1 MKYVFGPPSPPPAP
15 FSPPIEGVSAH
26 PPLSKLPHL
35 VDAAI
40 SEVRLHMYR
49 IPEGNL
55 SRILSVPE
63 IVGRPSTNS
72 THLWRCMLQRRKH
85 PWINLEWRIWNL
97 LPDAVWTDDPE
108 QATLFVVPHAM
119 LGHACQ
125 GNAALTKRYL
135 VDGMAKFLHH
145 IVHAMPYYNRSGGRD
160 HVTVLLDENGPLCNC
175 ETRQI
180 LAPNN
185 TFTFNVLMSMMKIG
199 HWAHHNQSMFGWQ
212 NHFDIAMPQFGAV
225 PESFGPFPYLPP
237 RRWEQVVESPKYSFG
252 FSGSYWGR
260 EVPCPATIQDAPPE
274 SLGSKHVCACSPG
287 TRTWLQ
293 KYMKKQ
299 CNSSATARPTT
310 RCEGESGRMGTFWY
324 ALCPAA
330 WACWSSRLYH
340 AIDRLTVP
348 VIMADGA
355 IQPFEDVLDWSSF
368 AVQLETTRLRSNN
381 VSQLDWL
388 HYDALNADAAC
399 STCTTC
405 HGCTRQP
412 LVKRVRM
419 LERVRP
425 WFLYNGT
432 APYNAIGL
440 LLIELHCRQASKG
453 PCRTEWYRERVEA
466 AESGRKAHSRR
477 NHHNNG
483 GAEVVA
489 EEVVVARRT
498 AAVAD
503 APPAAAA
510 TEVLAEEVADGASY
524 DLRGAPCWA
533 GGPKCP
539 QDAAQAKAEGAIRP
553 VGCVGKGLGWGAK
566 CFGTH
571 LIG

>member
-1 MKYVFGPPSPPPAP
+1 M
-15 FSPPIEGVSAH
+15 
-26 PPLSKLPHL
+26 
-35 VDAAI
+35 
-40 SEVRLHMYR
+40 
-49 IPEGNL
+49 
-55 SRILSVPE
+55 PE
-63 IVGRPSTNS
+63 IMGRSSTNS

-225 PESFGPFPYLPP
+225 PESFGPVPYLPP

-260 EVPCPATIQDAPPE
+260 EVPCPATIRDAPPE

-440 LLIELHCRQASKG
+440 LLIELHCRQASRGRAG
-453 PCRTEWYRERVEA
+453 P
-466 AESGRKAHSRR
+466 SGTARGSRR
-477 NHHNNG
+477 RRAG
-483 GAEVVA
+483 G
-489 EEVVVARRT
+489 RRT
-498 AAVAD
+498 RVATITTMEEPRRWQRRWWWRD
-503 APPAAAA
+503 APPPWQSRHLQRRRRRCWQRRWLTERA
-510 TEVLAEEVADGASY
+510 TTLGE
-524 DLRGAPCWA
+524 LRA
-533 GGPKCP
+533 GQAGPSARRMRHKLRLKVRSGRLGVW
-539 QDAAQAKAEGAIRP
+539 AKAWVGARSVSVRTSSDRLVQHLCTVGSELHSRNLKCSLRRP
-553 VGCVGKGLGWGAK
+553 QSEARPRRSA
-566 CFGTH
+566 F
-571 LIG
+571 